1 MSNILNKLVFRRT
14 AKKMVAL
21 AQKEYEKGNAMMYFV
36 ILNGLGRAELV
47 LFPGDDHD
55 YKLIIDAI
63 HEYQAKHPKKKVK
76 EGYYEAISTSITLI
90 DGRQGIVWVL
100 NYLAYEYEKQR
111 DGTSAFT
118 LDYKALIA
126 QLKAVVAERI
136 DKFRAKDSNFDMW
149 FHRCMEEIEEPDRRA
164 R

>member
-1 MSNILNKLVFRRT
+1 MSNILSKLVFRRT
-14 AKKMVAL
+14 AKRMVAL
-21 AQKEYEKGNAMMYFV
+21 AQKEYEKGNDMMYFV

-47 LFPGDDHD
+47 LFPEDEHD

-63 HEYQAKHPKKKVK
+63 HKYQARHPKKKVK
-76 EGYYEAISTSITLI
+76 EGYQEAISTTIKVI
-90 DGRQGIVWVL
+90 AGRKAIVWVL
-100 NYLAYEYEKQR
+100 NFLAYEYEKQR

-136 DKFRAKDSNFDMW
+136 DTFRAEDSNFDMW
-149 FHRCMEEIEEPDRRA
+149 FSRCIEELEEYRRTP
-164 R
+164 